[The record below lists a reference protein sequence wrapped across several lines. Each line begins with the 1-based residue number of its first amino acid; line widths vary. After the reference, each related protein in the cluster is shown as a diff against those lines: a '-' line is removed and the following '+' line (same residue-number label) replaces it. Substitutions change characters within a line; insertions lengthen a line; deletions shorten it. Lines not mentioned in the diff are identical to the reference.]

1 MGCRLLLLLGCC
13 FFARVLADLSPH
25 HVYLSL
31 NGESDSIQVTFTT
44 SSYPTAPCLQYWSV
58 ESTDS
63 VTNYI
68 LGNDNNIL
76 TFANPNANATDYITS
91 LSITNLARDTNYGY
105 IVFGDCKNSSTCTEE
120 LNFKSLP
127 EDDDVFNIGF
137 YGDLGS
143 NGQALLEQGPGGLL
157 SYSSN
162 FDLIVHNGDLAYNL
176 GSDNGTNGNLFLT
189 RIAPIT
195 SQIPYL
201 VTPGNHE
208 FHGPTDPIYYN
219 NWFWGQSLLGN
230 RSGSLSPVMWYS
242 YDPNPSI
249 HIIAI
254 STEVYCED
262 PDNLVDQYNWLVD
275 DLEEVNKRNPR
286 PWIIMFGHRQMY
298 YGVKNDYHSRLMRL
312 GVQCSDSTLEKC
324 DHFSACESGENCAYG
339 LEALLGEYSVDML
352 LAGHK
357 HTYSRMFPISSNL
370 TYENQDDNVYLNPQN
385 PVYIISGGAGTQSG
399 KDNSSSDDDFVFS
412 KKDHTPIVGS
422 STDFTFSHMRV
433 FNLTHIYIEQINSA
447 NAKVV
452 DYVWIIKDP
461 TQPPCEDF
469 KAFELGKPKET
480 ECN

>member
-1 MGCRLLLLLGCC
+1 
-13 FFARVLADLSPH
+13 
-25 HVYLSL
+25 
-31 NGESDSIQVTFTT
+31 
-44 SSYPTAPCLQYWSV
+44 
-58 ESTDS
+58 
-63 VTNYI
+63 
-68 LGNDNNIL
+68 
-76 TFANPNANATDYITS
+76 
-91 LSITNLARDTNYGY
+91 
-105 IVFGDCKNSSTCTEE
+105 

-143 NGQALLEQGPGGLL
+143 NGQALLEEGPGGLL
-157 SYSSN
+157 SYSPN
-162 FDLIVHNGDLAYNL
+162 FDFIVHNGDLAYNL
-176 GSDNGTNGNLFLT
+176 GSNNGTNGNLFLT

-208 FHGPTDPIYYN
+208 FHGASDPIYYN

-242 YDPNPSI
+242 YDPTPSI

-262 PDNLVDQYNWLVD
+262 PESLVDQYNWLVN
-275 DLEEVNKRNPR
+275 DLEEVSKRSPR

-312 GVQCSDSTLEKC
+312 GVQCSDSTLTKC
-324 DHFSACESGENCAYG
+324 DHFSSCDSGENCAYA
-339 LEALLGEYSVDML
+339 LEPLLDEYSVDML

-357 HTYSRMFPISSNL
+357 HTYSRMYPISSNL
-370 TYENQDDNVYLNPQN
+370 TYENQDDYMYVNPQH

-399 KDNSSSDDDFVFS
+399 KDNSSSDEDIESS
-412 KKDHTPIVGS
+412 KKDHTPIVAG
-422 STDFTFSHMRV
+422 STDFTFSHMKV

-452 DYVWIIKDP
+452 DYVWIVKDN
-461 TQPPCEDF
+461 TQPPWDDVKE
-469 KAFELGKPKET
+469 FELDKPKES